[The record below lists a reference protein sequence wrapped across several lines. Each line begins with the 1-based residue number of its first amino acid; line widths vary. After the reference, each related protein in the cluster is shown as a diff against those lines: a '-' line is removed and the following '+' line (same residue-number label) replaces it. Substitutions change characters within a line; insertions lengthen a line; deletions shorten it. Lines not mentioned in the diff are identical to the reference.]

1 MVRHAALHWQFS
13 AATTSAHVQL
23 RQHHGVGGN
32 YLWISCLRPSVS
44 VISTRDAQYA
54 VLSVRST
61 QYAVR
66 STLLAGSNTQGQYV
80 RVRCRVLVG
89 PLAPW

>member
-1 MVRHAALHWQFS
+1 MRPPVIRLLLEAEDMMKCSILQVIKIRSAILYLRAACGTDS
-13 AATTSAHVQL
+13 
-23 RQHHGVGGN
+23 
-32 YLWISCLRPSVS
+32 
-44 VISTRDAQYA
+44 RDAQYA

-66 STLLAGSNTQGQYV
+66 SILLAGSFTQGQYV